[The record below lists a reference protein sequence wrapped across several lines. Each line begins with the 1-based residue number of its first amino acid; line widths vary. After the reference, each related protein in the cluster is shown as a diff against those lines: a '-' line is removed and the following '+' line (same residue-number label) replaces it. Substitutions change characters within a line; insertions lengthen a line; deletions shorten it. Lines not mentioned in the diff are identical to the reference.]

1 MNEIVRLSVLGGG
14 AFLLASLACWQDWKT
29 RRIRNWLT
37 VSGLG
42 LGLVANLA
50 IGGGRGLF
58 LALAGAGLGLAILLP
73 VVLLRG
79 LGAGDWKL
87 MGALG
92 AWLGPAMVVRVIL
105 VSIFVAGAWALVEI
119 IRRRRVKQTIVNLW
133 ELVRGFVVFGLRPH
147 PQLTIDN
154 PGLIRLPF
162 GVAVAAATAISVSMA
177 WLVR

>member
-1 MNEIVRLSVLGGG
+1 MNEALR
-14 AFLLASLACWQDWKT
+14 AFLLGAGAIVLASLACWQDWKT

-42 LGLVANLA
+42 LGLMANLA
-50 IGGGRGLF
+50 LGGGRGL
-58 LALAGAGLGLAILLP
+58 LSALAGAGLGLAILLP

-87 MGALG
+87 VGALG
-92 AWLGPAMVVRVIL
+92 AWLGPQMVVQIIL
-105 VSIFVAGAWALVEI
+105 VSIFVAGGWALLETVC
-119 IRRRRVKQTIVNLW
+119 RRRVKQTMRNLW

-147 PQLTIDN
+147 PELTIDN

-162 GVAVAAATAISVSMA
+162 GVAVAAATTISVSMA